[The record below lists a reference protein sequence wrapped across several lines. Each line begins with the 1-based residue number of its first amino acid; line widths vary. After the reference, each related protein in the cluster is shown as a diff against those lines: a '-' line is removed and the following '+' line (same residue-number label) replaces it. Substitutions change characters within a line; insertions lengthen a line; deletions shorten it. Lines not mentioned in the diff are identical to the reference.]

1 MQGYVKR
8 TQNSL
13 IRKHLN
19 AFPCVALL
27 GARQVGKSTLAKQIL
42 ENYPNSLYLDL
53 EDPRERAKLSEP
65 LTFLE
70 ENHDQLICI
79 DEIQLYPELFAVLRS
94 FIDKYKR
101 AGQLLLLGSASRDLI
116 KQSSETLAGRISYIE
131 INPFTFNEVDNFKK
145 LWLQGGY
152 PDSYRLD
159 EELSFDWRKNYIKTF
174 LERDIPQLGFNIPAE
189 TLRRFWTMLAHMNGS
204 VLNQS
209 QLASSLGVSSPT
221 IKNYLDILEGTFVIR
236 RLQPFHVNTKKRL
249 IKSPKLYI
257 RDSGLAHCL
266 LGVESFNDL
275 LGHPCLGSTFES
287 CVIASLLDKF
297 ERYEPYFYRSAAG
310 SEIDLVLQK
319 GKKVIAIEIKAS
331 STPSVTKGYHEAV
344 DTIRPTHHFVVADI
358 EQSYNLSKEVRAYPL
373 REVLDFNLDEM

>member
-1 MQGYVKR
+1 MQGLVDR
-8 TQNSL
+8 TQNSS
-13 IRKHLN
+13 IKKHLR

-42 ENYPNSLYLDL
+42 ESYSQSLYLDL
-53 EDPRERAKLSEP
+53 EDPRDRAKLSEP

-70 ENHDQLICI
+70 ENHHRLICI
-79 DEIQLYPELFAVLRS
+79 DEIQLYPELFSVLRS

-101 AGQLLLLGSASRDLI
+101 PGQLLLLGSASRDLI

-131 INPFTFNEVDNFKK
+131 INPFTLNEVDNFKR

-152 PDSYRLD
+152 PDSYKLD
-159 EELSFDWRKNYIKTF
+159 EQLSFDWRKNYIRTF
-174 LERDIPQLGFNIPAE
+174 LERDIPQLGFNIPSE
-189 TLRRFWTMLAHMNGS
+189 VLRRFWTMLAHVNGS

-209 QLASSLGVSSPT
+209 RLASSLGVSSPT

-236 RLQPFHVNTKKRL
+236 RLQPFHANTKKRL
-249 IKSPKLYI
+249 IKSPKFYI
-257 RDSGLAHCL
+257 RDSGLTHAL

-287 CVIASLLDKF
+287 CVISSLLDKF
-297 ERYEPYFYRSAAG
+297 ERYDPYFYRTAAG
-310 SEIDLVLQK
+310 SELDLILQK

-331 STPSVTKGYHEAV
+331 STPTVTKGYHEAI
-344 DTIRPTHHFVVADI
+344 DTICPQHHFVVADI
-358 EQSYNLSKEVRAYPL
+358 QESYQISKEVRAYPL
-373 REVLDFNLDEM
+373 EEVLRFNFD